1 MKLLFEEC
9 KNAEAFFKMLPSD
22 WKQSIV
28 PYWSSYKDSSTI
40 YTITL
45 GGKIVAGGIV
55 LKKLPPEASQL
66 DSNYKYLF
74 EKGYQYIGFLF
85 VKPEMRKHHLGS
97 EWLTLLKK
105 ATSKQRFWLTIE
117 EESLKYFYEK
127 NGFAVVDESESEPKE
142 WVMVYK

>member
-28 PYWSSYKDSSTI
+28 PYWPSYKDSSTI
-40 YTITL
+40 HIITFNNE
-45 GGKIVAGGIV
+45 IVAGGIV
-55 LKKLPPEASQL
+55 FSKLPPEASQL
-66 DSNYKYLF
+66 DKKHEYLF
-74 EKGYQYIGFLF
+74 DKGYEYIGFLF

-97 EWLTLLKK
+97 EWLTYLKEK
-105 ATSKQRFWLTIE
+105 NKKQSFWLTIE

-127 NGFAVVDESESEPKE
+127 NGFAVVDESESELKE